1 MANTYFKS
9 FIAAGGAAVS
19 YLYGGWSDL
28 LGILLAFVIVDY
40 MTGFLASATEGKL
53 SSAIGCRGIAKKA
66 CIFVVVAIAHLV
78 DTSMGSSHLFRDA
91 TIFFYLANE
100 LLSMLENMGRLGVP
114 IPPVISEAVAVLQ
127 GKSGK
132 KDQAGE

>member
-1 MANTYFKS
+1 MENTYFKIC
-9 FIAAGGAAVS
+9 IAAGGAAVS

-28 LGILLAFVIVDY
+28 LGILLAFVVVDY

-53 SSAIGCRGIAKKA
+53 SSAIGCWGIAKKV
-66 CIFVVVAIAHLV
+66 CMFVMVAVAHMV
-78 DTSMGSSHLFRDA
+78 DKSMGQAHLFRDA

-100 LLSMLENMGRLGVP
+100 LLSMLENMGRVGVP
-114 IPPVISEAVAVLQ
+114 IPPLISEAVAVLQ

-132 KDQAGE
+132 KD